1 MARLHLIDGTLE
13 LFRAHFS
20 PRPGHAARD
29 GSDAKASVAFAAQLL
44 ALRGDVEERPTHAAI
59 AFDNPIRSFR
69 NDLFAGYKS
78 DEGVPAELRSQFDR
92 VEAIARALGFV
103 VWSFPDF
110 EADDALA
117 SGAATYASAFDEI
130 RILSSDKDLGP
141 CLDVGGT
148 GNVVLVDRI
157 GKRLIDAAA
166 VFEAR
171 GVRPS
176 QIPDFLALVGDD
188 ADGIPGLKGFGAK
201 GAAALLGRYA
211 TLEEIPFA
219 PGATWDLKL
228 RGAEKLFA
236 TFAAGRDD
244 ALLYKMLAT
253 LRWDVPLTET
263 PDQLA
268 LGAIDVP
275 ALEALADEL
284 ASPKLVE
291 RARKAVAGR

>member
-20 PRPGHAARD
+20 PRPGHSARD

-78 DEGVPAELRSQFDR
+78 DEGVPLELRSQFDR
-92 VEAIARALGFV
+92 VEKIARALGFV

-117 SGAATYASAFDEI
+117 SGVKRYAPSFDQV

-141 CLDVGGT
+141 CLDVGVD
-148 GNVVLVDRI
+148 GNVILVDRI

-176 QIPDFLALVGDD
+176 QIPDFLALVGDA

-201 GAAALLGRYA
+201 GASALLGRYA
-211 TLEEIPFA
+211 ALEEIPHA
-219 PGATWDLKL
+219 PGESWDVKV

-236 TFAAGRDD
+236 TFAAGRAD
-244 ALLYKMLAT
+244 ALLYKTLAT
-253 LRWDVPLTET
+253 LRWDVPLTEAA
-263 PDQLA
+263 DDLA
-268 LGAIDVP
+268 LGAIDVA
-275 ALEALADEL
+275 ALEALAAEL
-284 ASPKLVE
+284 AAPKLVE
-291 RARKAVAGR
+291 RALKVVPAT